1 MSAVDKSEHKRS
13 GPRGAITDPNCAME
27 QPMKLGPASS
37 VEHRDRLVQTSV
49 IDLEVTRF
57 RQAKDVRKAVVP
69 QKLVRRI
76 AEVTA
81 NRHC

>member
-1 MSAVDKSEHKRS
+1 
-13 GPRGAITDPNCAME
+13 
-27 QPMKLGPASS
+27 MKLGPASS
-37 VEHRDRLVQTSV
+37 VEHPDGLVQTSV